1 MKPYQSPEISL
12 EGYTPEHKENGIP
25 DYAPPHWSVI
35 NGPYTRHYQQW
46 LLPDPRFDGW
56 GPEGPPVYHAG
67 KTTRSQKCLEPTQT
81 YTVSGRPQRQ
91 SVIKVQQRGGTG
103 IQQCIFRRSDGATV
117 RYVSPD
123 ITQSS
128 LFLAITSTFFFMRKK
143 ECIELVCVETNI
155 VTYSIYK
162 RLECLDCKRSDFSSA
177 QGFINHCRIAHQ
189 REYAS
194 HETAAFACG
203 QTVEETDEGFTPP
216 YPRNPV
222 DPPSRNTRQT
232 QQLLTPQSS
241 HGATPRGSISG
252 PSGMLATGTTPTP
265 KPTLPPKNKSAPN
278 TTTQRKNGRISSRAA
293 MTTPRRESSENG
305 SRRPPTPPQD
315 GAMYRTPHLEGLLKR
330 KKIEIDLSKMV
341 KEVKGERIDWEMERW
356 TESSS
361 DESEES
367 LEEFRDR
374 DGDSPMANMVAMAR
388 ETIPEKETTW
398 MIENQNP
405 IPAMRHGSVGLGVPA
420 MTSARSVSRISS
432 PVPPAI
438 PSLPMTFPRI
448 GVSEEPN
455 RAVGVPKQSSTMVDE
470 QAHTMEDSR
479 SLFNMGLDG
488 NYDYD
493 ASSSDDEDGYKS
505 DADAREDVEMEVESA
520 TSHSSVEDHVSPTN
534 TIGFKPPTQF
544 PSQRMGSPPSSRIS
558 RPAARQTTSAVS
570 ISPALS
576 VASRDVERELVTPAK
591 IQTDQKPAILTP
603 ISPAAVSLSKQV
615 RFVMPTS
622 KNGTRKVGNNPGGV
636 LESGLAKMKFGHLR
650 RGGVLGSSEA
660 RKMEG

>member
-1 MKPYQSPEISL
+1 MWKL
-12 EGYTPEHKENGIP
+12 
-25 DYAPPHWSVI
+25 
-35 NGPYTRHYQQW
+35 
-46 LLPDPRFDGW
+46 
-56 GPEGPPVYHAG
+56 
-67 KTTRSQKCLEPTQT
+67 T
-81 YTVSGRPQRQ
+81 YL
-91 SVIKVQQRGGTG
+91 IH
-103 IQQCIFRRSDGATV
+103 
-117 RYVSPD
+117 
-123 ITQSS
+123 
-128 LFLAITSTFFFMRKK
+128 
-143 ECIELVCVETNI
+143 
-155 VTYSIYK
+155 K

-194 HETAAFACG
+194 HEAAAFACG

-216 YPRNPV
+216 CPRNPV

-241 HGATPRGSISG
+241 HGVTPRGSISG
-252 PSGMLATGTTPTP
+252 LSGMLATGAIPIP

-278 TTTQRKNGRISSRAA
+278 TTTTQRKNGRISSRAA
-293 MTTPRRESSENG
+293 MTTLRRDSFENG

-315 GAMYRTPHLEGLLKR
+315 GAMYKTPHLEGLLKR

-374 DGDSPMANMVAMAR
+374 DGDSPMADMVATAR
-388 ETIPEKETTW
+388 ETIQEKETTW
-398 MIENQNP
+398 MTENQNL

-432 PVPPAI
+432 PVPPVI
-438 PSLPMTFPRI
+438 PPLPMTIPRI
-448 GVSEEPN
+448 GVPEELN
-455 RAVGVPKQSSTMVDE
+455 RAVGVPKQLSAVVDGK
-470 QAHTMEDSR
+470 AHAMEDSR

-544 PSQRMGSPPSSRIS
+544 PSHRMGSPPSLRIS
-558 RPAARQTTSAVS
+558 RPAARQTTSVVS

-576 VASRDVERELVTPAK
+576 ITSKDVERELVFPTK
-591 IQTDQKPAILTP
+591 LQIDQNPAILTP
-603 ISPAAVSLSKQV
+603 ISPVTMSLSKQV

-622 KNGTRKVGNNPGGV
+622 KNGTRKVGINPGGV